1 MKRKRDQRKP
11 PLTQEDRRARELLS
25 RRDLQLFGINY
36 SRTTLWKWIKEG
48 RFPAPLSITAKA
60 QVWPREEIERWRK
73 GLENARRR
81 AA

>member
-11 PLTQEDRRARELLS
+11 PLTIGDRRAKELLS

-36 SRTTLWKWIKEG
+36 SRTTLWKWIKHG
-48 RFPAPLSITAKA
+48 MFPAPVSITPKA
-60 QVWPREEIERWRK
+60 QVWAREEIEQWVDDRLR
-73 GLENARRR
+73 ARRR